1 MNPRRPSPEDLKSGA
16 FSSGTVDFGAVRGDF
31 VVWLRSRGLNWQH
44 YVKHLLSHLD
54 RYGRPIGRPM
64 DLVAVFDGLGASPKR
79 HLVNGYRNLFNFY
92 EKQGLADKRYL
103 DLLRGNLPKTSV
115 GVDLRIPTEAEVSE
129 SLRRLAEKDHSKRY
143 LGLYNLLL
151 DSGLRVVEAVNLYN
165 SVASDQIELEGHE
178 GFSVAPLGYFRGT
191 KLAYYGFLSDYTL
204 GVIREAAKPLSYK
217 KVMGTA
223 TKRFGIISYK
233 YLRKFAFD
241 TMTSERLNIPES
253 VADFIEGRTP
263 KSVGARHYMQLK
275 RKAIQFYPRYAEYLK
290 SIKNKTGVFGL
301 HAGLGPF

>member
-1 MNPRRPSPEDLKSGA
+1 
-16 FSSGTVDFGAVRGDF
+16 
-31 VVWLRSRGLNWQH
+31 
-44 YVKHLLSHLD
+44 
-54 RYGRPIGRPM
+54 M
-64 DLVAVFDGLGASPKR
+64 DLVAVFDGLGVSPKR

-151 DSGLRVVEAVNLYN
+151 DSGLRVVEAVSLYN
-165 SVASDQIELEGHE
+165 SVTSNSIELEGHE
-178 GFSVAPLGYFRGT
+178 GFNVAPLGYFRGT
-191 KLAYYGFLSDYTL
+191 KLAYYGFVSDYTV
-204 GVIREAAKPLSYK
+204 GVIREAGKPLSYK

-223 TKRFGIISYK
+223 TKRFSVVSYK

-263 KSVGARHYMQLK
+263 KTVGARHYMSLK
-275 RKAIQFYPRYAEYLK
+275 RKAIQFYPRYAECAESLR
-290 SIKNKTGVFGL
+290 SM
-301 HAGLGPF
+301 AGP